1 MPALPGATPVMTGSG
16 AATPAAEVE
25 ARMIHGKPTPRGKG
39 ENRIEQERQK
49 KNKTS
54 KKEEKIRESTRR

>member
-1 MPALPGATPVMTGSG
+1 MTATG

-25 ARMIHGKPTPRGKG
+25 ARVIHGKATARDKG
-39 ENRIEQERQK
+39 ENRIVKRQK

-54 KKEEKIRESTRR
+54 KK